1 MPDDGVV
8 SVALR
13 FRERS
18 VSIRLTLATWVLAA
32 LLLAV
37 VGSSPLAS
45 QVVRGIVRET
55 ESDRPLVGVLV
66 SLEHAEPR
74 SGDSA
79 LHSVGRARSPSADE
93 TSDRVPSARD
103 ARSVLSNDRGA
114 YELRAA
120 RPGRFVVTA
129 KRIGALR
136 FVSSPFTLADGET
149 TSLDITLERVR
160 YELPPVAIT
169 AASPCASLPNEGT
182 RVAALWDEVRTALSA
197 SQISVR
203 DRLFRATVTR
213 YARTLDPRTLRVTGE
228 DRSSRAGVSERP
240 FVSIDPDT
248 LSRRGFA
255 WMESDG
261 SLVYHAPDATVLL
274 SDAFLRDH
282 CFALS
287 TGRDSTDGMVGLTFE
302 PVARRTTTDVRGTLW
317 VDARSFELRFVAFRY
332 DRLPVP
338 ADHPNAGGEVR
349 FARLP
354 SGAWVVS
361 RWFIRMPQFATQRVA
376 ELQPMRA
383 AAPAERYVV
392 ASYKEEGGD
401 VRVAG
406 AGVPTPFAILDG
418 WVLDS
423 TGIAPLRGGSARL
436 AGTRYAAPV
445 GADGRFT
452 LDSLSEGKFT
462 LVIEHEGYRA
472 LGVSAAEQD
481 LSIERPGRSQ
491 TLLRALG
498 TPQLMGVLCGTDSLG
513 DDRAALRAHVS
524 GNEADLTDSGGAT
537 SSVMGDTKG
546 VLMVQV
552 SWSEYSGTAA
562 MPTREVR
569 RSAEAVLDS
578 RGAALFCDLPART
591 SLHIELLQDRR
602 PTGTRQAVRLEP
614 RTLNAF
620 SVKR

>member
-8 SVALR
+8 SLGLR
-13 FRERS
+13 FGERW
-18 VSIRLTLATWVLAA
+18 VSIRLTPAIWVLAT
-32 LLLAV
+32 LLLAA
-37 VGSSPLAS
+37 VGPSPLAS
-45 QVVRGIVRET
+45 QVVRGIVMET
-55 ESDRPLVGVLV
+55 ESDRLLVGVLV
-66 SLEHAEPR
+66 SLEHAEAR

-79 LHSVGRARSPSADE
+79 LATVRRARSPSADA

-136 FVSSPFTLADGET
+136 FVSAPFTLAGGET
-149 TSLDITLERVR
+149 ISLDITLERVQ
-160 YELPPVAIT
+160 YALPPVTIT
-169 AASPCASLPNEGT
+169 AASPCASVPNEGT

-213 YARTLDPRTLRVTGE
+213 YARTLHPRTLRVTGE
-228 DRSSRAGVSERP
+228 ERSSRDGISERP
-240 FVSIDPDT
+240 FFSIDPDT
-248 LSRRGFA
+248 LSQRGFA

-282 CFALS
+282 CFALAS
-287 TGRDSTDGMVGLTFE
+287 GRDSTAGMMGLTFE
-302 PVARRTTTDVRGTLW
+302 PVPRRTTTNVRGTLW

-332 DRLPVP
+332 DRLPVE

-349 FARLP
+349 FTRLP

-361 RWFIRMPQFATQRVA
+361 RWFIRMPQFATQRLA
-376 ELQPMRA
+376 ELQPMRT

-406 AGVPTPFAILDG
+406 SGVPAPVVILEG
-418 WVLDS
+418 RVMDS

-436 AGTRYAAPV
+436 AGTRYAAPI
-445 GADGRFT
+445 GADGRFS
-452 LDSLSEGKFT
+452 LDSLSEGNFT

-481 LSIERPGRSQ
+481 LSIERPGRSM

-498 TPQLMGVLCGTDSLG
+498 TPQLLGVLCGTDSLG
-513 DDRAALRAHVS
+513 EDRAALRALVPW
-524 GNEADLTDSGGAT
+524 NEADPTDSGGVS

-546 VLMVQV
+546 VLVVEV

-578 RGAALFCDLPART
+578 RGAALFCDLPAGT
-591 SLHIELLQDRR
+591 SLHIELLRDRR

-614 RTLNAF
+614 RTLSAF
-620 SVKR
+620 TVKR

>member
-8 SVALR
+8 SVGLH

-18 VSIRLTLATWVLAA
+18 VSIRLTPATWVLAA
-32 LLLAV
+32 LLLAA
-37 VGSSPLAS
+37 VGPSPLAS

-55 ESDRPLVGVLV
+55 ESDRLLAGVLV
-66 SLEHAEPR
+66 SLEHAETPL
-74 SGDSA
+74 GDST
-79 LHSVGRARSPSADE
+79 LDSVGHAQSPSADG
-93 TSDRVPSARD
+93 TSDRVPSAIA

-136 FVSSPFTLADGET
+136 FVSAPFALGAGET
-149 TSLDITLERVR
+149 TTLDIGLERVR

-169 AASPCASLPNEGT
+169 ASSPCATLPNEGT
-182 RVAALWDEVRTALSA
+182 RVASLWDEVRTALSA

-213 YARTLDPRTLRVTGE
+213 YARTLHPRTFRVTGE
-228 DRSSRAGVSERP
+228 ERSSRAGISERP

-302 PVARRTTTDVRGTLW
+302 PVARRKATDVRGTLW

-332 DRLPVP
+332 DRLPIE

-349 FARLP
+349 FTRLP

-361 RWFIRMPQFATQRVA
+361 RWFIRMPQFAIQRVA
-376 ELQPMRA
+376 DLQPMRA

-406 AGVPTPFAILDG
+406 TGVPTAIAILDG
-418 WVLDS
+418 WVMDS
-423 TGIAPLRGGSARL
+423 TGVAPLRGGSARL

-452 LDSLSEGKFT
+452 LDSLSEGNFT
-462 LVIEHEGYRA
+462 LVIEHEGYRS

-481 LSIERPGRSQ
+481 LSIERPGRSH

-513 DDRAALRAHVS
+513 DDRAALRALVPR
-524 GNEADLTDSGGAT
+524 NEADLSDRSEDTPPAIGG
-537 SSVMGDTKG
+537 TKG
-546 VLMVQV
+546 VLVVQL
-552 SWSEYSGTAA
+552 SWSEFQGTAA
-562 MPTREVR
+562 TPTQEVR
-569 RSAEAVLDS
+569 RSAEAVLDT

-591 SLHIELLQDRR
+591 SLHIELLRDRR
-602 PTGTRQAVRLEP
+602 PTGIRQAVRLEP
-614 RTLNAF
+614 RTLTAF
-620 SVKR
+620 TVKR